1 MAKTELAK
9 AYVQIMPSADGIKG
23 KLTEVLGGEAGSA
36 GSKAG
41 LGFVGKLKGI
51 IAAAGLGKLIKE
63 SLSAGGDL
71 QQSLGGIDT
80 IYGEAAEA
88 AKKYAAE
95 AATAGISMNDY
106 AEQAVSFGASLK
118 QAFSGDMAK
127 AAEAANTAILD
138 MTDNSAK
145 MGTDIESIQNAYQ
158 GFAKQNYTMLDN
170 LKLGYGGTK
179 TEMQRLLAD
188 AEKLSGVKYNIDNL
202 GDVYEAIHVIQEDLG
217 LTGVAAAEAKE
228 TFSGSMNAMK
238 AAATNV
244 MANLSLGEDIGPS
257 LNVLGETVFT
267 FLTDNMFPMVGNIL
281 MGLPD
286 ILNEALGMAIRG
298 INILSNNEDEILNMG
313 LELVAQ
319 LAVGVVSA
327 IPYIAEAAWNLCVS
341 LGEALLTADW
351 IGIATNMIE
360 EFRGNM
366 QLAAGEILGTDS
378 NIIDFVVLS
387 ISDNLPKVVES
398 ALNMVLNFLDTIYSM
413 LPEVVRNGT
422 TMLKEFVVGILQALP
437 TLISAA
443 IDTAFNFISTIAE
456 QYPEFLKQGGEI
468 IAELISGIGNALPD
482 VAEAA
487 WDVVIQAK
495 DKFLEYD
502 WIQLGKDLIAGI
514 AQGISNAAGSI
525 WEALGGALDN
535 AVKWAKEKMKISSPS
550 KVMSDEIG
558 QWIPKGVASGISKNL
573 NVVEYAMNELTE
585 KSTGKIRAEV
595 QTEVSSRNFNGAI
608 RKNNGGF
615 GYTQY
620 VYVTS
625 PKPLSEYEVARQTRN
640 ANRQMILAMKGVG

>member
-9 AYVQIMPSADGIKG
+9 AYVQIIPSADGIKG
-23 KLTEVLGGEAGSA
+23 KLTEVLGGEADSA

-41 LGFVGKLKGI
+41 LGFAGKLKGI
-51 IAAAGLGKLIKE
+51 IAAAGIGTLVKE

-80 IYGEAAEA
+80 IYGEATDA

-106 AEQAVSFGASLK
+106 AEQAVSFGASLR
-118 QAFSGDMAK
+118 QAFGGDMTR

-138 MTDNSAK
+138 MADNSAK
-145 MGTDIESIQNAYQ
+145 MGTDIESVQNAYQ

-179 TEMQRLLAD
+179 TEMQRLLSD
-188 AEKLSGVKYNIDNL
+188 AEKLSGVTYNIDNL

-244 MANLSLGEDIGPS
+244 MANLTLGEDIGPS
-257 LNVLGETVFT
+257 LNVLRETVFT
-267 FLTDNMFPMVGNIL
+267 FLTDNLFPMVGNIL

-298 INILSNNEDEILNMG
+298 INILSDNADEILNMG
-313 LELVAQ
+313 LELVSQ
-319 LAVGVVSA
+319 LAVGIVTAV
-327 IPYIAEAAWNLCVS
+327 PYIVEAAWNLCVS
-341 LGEALLTADW
+341 LGNALLTADW
-351 IGIATNMIE
+351 IGITTNMIE

-366 QLAAGEILGTDS
+366 QLAAGEILGVDS
-378 NIIDFVVLS
+378 NIIDSVVKS
-387 ISDNLPKVVES
+387 ISDNLPKVAEA
-398 ALNMVLNFLDTIYSM
+398 ALNMVLNFLDTITLS
-413 LPEVVRNGT
+413 LPDIVREGSV
-422 TMLKEFVVGILQALP
+422 MLKELVVGILQSLPAL
-437 TLISAA
+437 
-443 IDTAFNFISTIAE
+443 IDSSIQVCANFLSTISE
-456 QYPEFLKQGGEI
+456 RLPDILRQGGI
-468 IAELISGIGNALPD
+468 VIAELVKGIAGAIPE
-482 VAEAA
+482 VVSVA
-487 WDVVIQAK
+487 WDVITHAK
-495 DKFLEYD
+495 DTFLEYD

-514 AQGISNAAGSI
+514 AQGISNAAGTI
-525 WEALGGALDN
+525 WEAIGGALDG
-535 AVKWAKEKMKISSPS
+535 AVNWAREKMKISSPS
-550 KVMSDEIG
+550 KVMSNEIG
-558 QWIPKGVASGISKNL
+558 QWIPKGIASGISKNL
-573 NVVEYAMNELTE
+573 HVVEYAMNELTE

-595 QTEVSSRNFNGAI
+595 LTEVSARNFGAI
-608 RKNNGGF
+608 RRNDSGL
-615 GYTQY
+615 GYTQH

-625 PKPLSEYEVARQTRN
+625 PKELSPSEVARHTRN
-640 ANRQMILAMKGVG
+640 ANRQMILAMKGIG